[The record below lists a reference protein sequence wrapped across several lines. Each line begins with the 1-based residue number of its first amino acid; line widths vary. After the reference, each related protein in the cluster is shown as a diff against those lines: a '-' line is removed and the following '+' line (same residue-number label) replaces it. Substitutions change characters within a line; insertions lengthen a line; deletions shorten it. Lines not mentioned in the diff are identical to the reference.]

1 MDSQFNQLPPLKV
14 PAPPKPASAKSLVAI
29 FVVAFV
35 VILLVLNAPTI
46 VKALAYPLNH
56 STESDNE
63 QLTQQYR
70 DIYGYDKHPE
80 LITAVETQ
88 TAYSPSVSISPN
100 VSPAPIITGSSQL
113 DAVISIPKINVSA
126 PVIQVSDSTN
136 ATILNALKKGVVLYP
151 GSVNPGQPGTAVI
164 VGHSSSDLPWTAY
177 SSIFSL
183 LGKLQPDDLIYVT
196 VGNTQYTYRVRTV
209 QKGSAQQLID
219 SGLAGDLIV
228 STCWPIGTDA
238 NRIAVSASL
247 VQ

>member
-1 MDSQFNQLPPLKV
+1 MDYQPNLLPPLKV
-14 PAPPKPASAKSLVAI
+14 PAPPKPTSVKSLVGI

-35 VILLVLNAPTI
+35 VILLILNAPTLI
-46 VKALAYPLNH
+46 KTITYPFSH

-80 LITAVETQ
+80 LINAVETQ
-88 TAYSPSVSISPN
+88 TAHTSPSPVSA
-100 VSPAPIITGSSQL
+100 APVIGNQSQL

-126 PVIQVSDSTN
+126 PVIQVSDSTD

-151 GSVNPGQPGTAVI
+151 GSANPGQPGTAVI
-164 VGHSSSDLPWTAY
+164 VGHSSSDLPWTTY
-177 SSIFSL
+177 SSVFSL
-183 LGKLQPDDLIYVT
+183 LGKLQADDLIYIT
-196 VGNTQYTYRVRTV
+196 VGGTQYTYRVRTV

-247 VQ
+247 VR